1 VILST
6 NFCSLGGSRATRQ
19 VLLAAPVVLLFA
31 LGLLVPLVVL
41 LRQSL
46 LDGSSGRLTL
56 QNYAAVVTSLA
67 YRRALLNSVL
77 IAVASTLLALI
88 LCFPVAIY
96 IERSNSPYRNALAIA
111 LTVPL
116 SLPGIVIGFFVIL
129 FFGTTGV
136 VPQLFLLLTGER
148 QLSLAYTFGGML
160 LGYLYFQIPR
170 VVLVL
175 RGAVS
180 ALSQD
185 VIDVSRTLGATPLQV
200 YLNVLLPTLLPA
212 LLSAASVSLATA
224 LGAFGTAATLSR
236 GFRVLP
242 LEIASSFTESFQ
254 PERAASLSIALTL
267 LTTAILLGLGQV
279 AERGLQPH
287 RPPDMLQRELVK

>member
-1 VILST
+1 MVRGSHPLA
-6 NFCSLGGSRATRQ
+6 SRAVTIAS
-19 VLLAAPVVLLFA
+19 LAAPVLVLLGLA
-31 LGLLVPLVVL
+31 LVVPLIVL

-46 LDGSSGRLTL
+46 LGGGGQLTL
-56 QNYAAVVTSLA
+56 ANYVAVVTSLA

-77 IAVASTLLALI
+77 IAVSSTVLALA
-88 LCFPVAIY
+88 LCLPVAIY
-96 IERSNSPYRNALAIA
+96 LERSISRYRGALAVA
-111 LTVPL
+111 LTIPL

-129 FFGTTGV
+129 LFGLTGI
-136 VPQLFLLLTGER
+136 VPQLFLLTTGER
-148 QLSLAYTFGGML
+148 QLNFAYTFWGML

-185 VIDVSRTLGATPLQV
+185 VIDVSRTLGATPWRV
-200 YLNVLLPTLLPA
+200 YLHVVLPA
-212 LLSAASVSLATA
+212 LSPALISAASVSLATA

-254 PERAASLSIALTL
+254 VERAASLSIALAC
-267 LTTAILLGLGQV
+267 LTVAALFGLGRT
-279 AERGLQPH
+279 AERV
-287 RPPDMLQRELVK
+287 QRR